1 MNKTTGKTNKRFLF
15 IVSKTTT
22 CLNISK
28 GKYADIKL
36 IYSTVKVCFKTTLYI
51 KISQLLNKDHIFLVQ
66 TAYTTY

>member
-51 KISQLLNKDHIFLVQ
+51 KIVS
-66 TAYTTY
+66 Y